1 MSELNFLAILTATV
15 LVFIVSGAWYV
26 AFGSR
31 LARLNDAYANA
42 GRPGVGVAL
51 AELVRSFVVATVLA
65 GLIVRLG
72 IEDWGSAVAL
82 GLVAW
87 VGFPLVILSGSV
99 LHEKVPWKL
108 AAIHVGDWLVKLVLI
123 STVVGL
129 WQ

>member
-1 MSELNFLAILTATV
+1 MSELNFLAILVATV
-15 LVFIVSGAWYV
+15 LVFIVSGAWYSS
-26 AFGSR
+26 FGSQ
-31 LARLNDAYANA
+31 LARLNDAYA
-42 GRPGVGVAL
+42 GGERPGVGVVL
-51 AELVRSFVVATVLA
+51 AELMRSFVVATVLA
-65 GLIVRLG
+65 GLMAQLG

-82 GLVAW
+82 GLIVW

-123 STVVGL
+123 SAVVGL